1 MEHLPKHIGII
12 LDGNRRYGKKHLA
25 DQLKG
30 HNKGA
35 EVVEQLFEWIQEF
48 NIPQI
53 TLYAFSIE
61 NFQRSKLEVNTLMVI
76 MKNYFQKLISH
87 KKLYQYKIRIL
98 GKKELFPKD
107 IQEIMNKIEIKT
119 INNKPYIVNFC
130 MGYGGRLEIVD
141 AVKNI
146 IKKNYKEKEI
156 TEELLTKSMYY
167 QEEPDLIIRTS
178 EQRLSGFLTWH
189 SIYSEILF
197 LPNLFWPEFTKEI
210 FKSCL
215 EEYSNRQ
222 RRFGK

>member
-12 LDGNRRYGKKHLA
+12 LDGNRRYGKKHLS

-35 EVVEQLFEWIQEF
+35 EVVEELFEWMQEF

-53 TLYAFSIE
+53 SLYTFSTE
-61 NFQRSKLEVNTLMVI
+61 NFQRPKLEVDTLMDI
-76 MKNYFQKLISH
+76 LKNYFNKLMSH
-87 KKLYQYKIRIL
+87 EKLHQYKIRIL
-98 GKKELFPKD
+98 GKKEMFPKD
-107 IQEIMNKIEIKT
+107 IQEIMNKLEDKT
-119 INNKPYIVNFC
+119 KDNKPFIVNFC

-141 AVKNI
+141 AVKKI
-146 IKKNYKEKEI
+146 IKNKHTEEEI
-156 TEELLTKSMYY
+156 TEELLTQNMYF
-167 QEEPDLIIRTS
+167 QEQPDLVIRTS

-189 SIYSEILF
+189 SVYSEILF
-197 LPNLFWPEFTKEI
+197 LPNLLWPEFNKEI

-215 EEYSNRQ
+215 EEFSNRQ